1 MVKYEVCMN
10 NSSKAVFTTSD
21 LIKARKVAV
30 LKLIE
35 ADKKVQWADIYKNE
49 KWFARISM
57 QIGSDEYIKPSVG
70 LKKGYDFLYDDYYS
84 FRAVYLNGRLGEFNN

>member
-1 MVKYEVCMN
+1 M
-10 NSSKAVFTTSD
+10 SKKPFFTTSD
-21 LIKARKVAV
+21 LIKARKMAV

-35 ADKKVQWADIYKNE
+35 TDKKVQWAEIYKNG
-49 KWFARISM
+49 KYLARISM
-57 QIGSDEYIKPSVG
+57 QIGSDEYLKPSVG